1 MNKFSHKLS
10 LTYIANT
17 MAIMTTIIYRS
28 WGTCARTP
36 RPRQLRNSLGD
47 RHKKRE
53 GKEGG
58 GGGEWNLK
66 GKWEKE
72 CVSRSSLFPFFPT
85 FFKACLAG
93 NLIKLHPKLVCWIET
108 YTVYLLKSNSL
119 LFNQFPEQSIRI
131 AHQLSVRTSFGNLSI
146 V

>member
-36 RPRQLRNSLGD
+36 RPRQLRNSLGG

-53 GKEGG
+53 GKEGAG
-58 GGGEWNLK
+58 GVKSEREMGK
-66 GKWEKE
+66 G
-72 CVSRSSLFPFFPT
+72 VRFPLLSFSLSPYLFN
-85 FFKACLAG
+85 ACIAG

>member
-36 RPRQLRNSLGD
+36 RPRQLRNSLGG
-47 RHKKRE
+47 RYKKRE
-53 GKEGG
+53 GRRG
-58 GGGEWNLK
+58 GGGELNLK

-72 CVSRSSLFPFFPT
+72 CVSRSSLFPFLPT
-85 FFKACLAG
+85 FFNACIAG

-119 LFNQFPEQSIRI
+119 LFNQFPEQSIGI

>member
-17 MAIMTTIIYRS
+17 MAIMTTIIYRG

-36 RPRQLRNSLGD
+36 RPRQLRNSLGG

-58 GGGEWNLK
+58 GGEMKSEREMGK
-66 GKWEKE
+66 G
-72 CVSRSSLFPFFPT
+72 VRFPLLSFSLFP
-85 FFKACLAG
+85 
-93 NLIKLHPKLVCWIET
+93 NLFQ
-108 YTVYLLKSNSL
+108 SL
-119 LFNQFPEQSIRI
+119 PC
-131 AHQLSVRTSFGNLSI
+131 G
-146 V
+146 

>member
-1 MNKFSHKLS
+1 MNKFSVKLS
-10 LTYIANT
+10 STYIVNT
-17 MAIMTTIIYRS
+17 MVIIRTIIYRS
-28 WGTCARTP
+28 WGTCALTP
-36 RPRQLRNSLGD
+36 RPRHLRNSLGGK
-47 RHKKRE
+47 RKKRE
-53 GKEGG
+53 GKGG
-58 GGGEWNLK
+58 RESK
-66 GKWEKE
+66 RETKKE
-72 CVSRSSLFPFFPT
+72 CVSRSPLFPFLPT
-85 FFKACLAG
+85 FFNACIAG

>member
-36 RPRQLRNSLGD
+36 RPRQLRNSLGG

-53 GKEGG
+53 GKEAGEGG
-58 GGGEWNLK
+58 GVKSEREMGK
-66 GKWEKE
+66 G
-72 CVSRSSLFPFFPT
+72 VRFPLLSFSLFP
-85 FFKACLAG
+85 
-93 NLIKLHPKLVCWIET
+93 NLFQ
-108 YTVYLLKSNSL
+108 SL
-119 LFNQFPEQSIRI
+119 PC
-131 AHQLSVRTSFGNLSI
+131 G
-146 V
+146 

>member
-1 MNKFSHKLS
+1 MNKFSLKLS

-36 RPRQLRNSLGD
+36 RPRQLRNSLGG

-58 GGGEWNLK
+58 GGGGVKSEREMGK
-66 GKWEKE
+66 G
-72 CVSRSSLFPFFPT
+72 VRFPLLSFSLFP
-85 FFKACLAG
+85 
-93 NLIKLHPKLVCWIET
+93 
-108 YTVYLLKSNSL
+108 
-119 LFNQFPEQSIRI
+119 
-131 AHQLSVRTSFGNLSI
+131 NLSQSLPCG
-146 V
+146 

>member
-17 MAIMTTIIYRS
+17 MAIMTTIIYRG

-36 RPRQLRNSLGD
+36 RPRQLRNSLGG

-58 GGGEWNLK
+58 GGVVKSEREMGK
-66 GKWEKE
+66 G
-72 CVSRSSLFPFFPT
+72 VRFPLLSFSLFP
-85 FFKACLAG
+85 
-93 NLIKLHPKLVCWIET
+93 NLFQ
-108 YTVYLLKSNSL
+108 SL
-119 LFNQFPEQSIRI
+119 PC
-131 AHQLSVRTSFGNLSI
+131 G
-146 V
+146 